1 MASVMHPS
9 AGMFSERCFLFRFW
23 HAFFFSVEF
32 HCALLLVHVGETVC
46 GSHLCQVLVLWLN
59 DCLPLLLV
67 IFVKQPGES
76 PQFGSVL
83 FHTEGCSLFMP
94 CSSGLVKLMSGE
106 LCSCFVVVLHVCICA
121 SCTCAILAWLTASC
135 SSCCWLFHPECI
147 ACVCCSR
154 LIFLQF
160 SSANF
165 LKTSQLA
172 FLEFQLGLWN
182 ISGGVF
188 WHSIVRKMVVTS
200 SCFFVH
206 FSARYFG
213 YIIGSEWLI
222 TSPTHSP
229 LLHAAYNSRFLWLG
243 LIKIITCTSKCY
255 LDVWKTVGGVW
266 DTTFKLKT
274 ILKAMMTV
282 KSWISNLTN

>member
-1 MASVMHPS
+1 MSFVIPS
-9 AGMFSERCFLFRFW
+9 GPGNSWCFP
-23 HAFFFSVEF
+23 
-32 HCALLLVHVGETVC
+32 LLVHPSGWHQSCICQPVILFSESFFYFVLTCLVLSLGSFTVLSSWYMWAKQFAALFCVRCSFCESMTVC
-46 GSHLCQVLVLWLN
+46 RFPWLSSLSSLVSLQS
-59 DCLPLLLV
+59 
-67 IFVKQPGES
+67 FVVS
-76 PQFGSVL
+76 I
-83 FHTEGCSLFMP
+83 FHTEGCSFFMP
-94 CSSGLVKLMSGE
+94 CSSGLVKLVSGE
-106 LCSCFVVVLHVCICA
+106 LCSCFVMVLHFAFVG
-121 SCTCAILAWLTASC
+121 SCSCAILAWLTASC

-172 FLEFQLGLWN
+172 FLEFQLGLWY

-213 YIIGSEWLI
+213 YIIGSE
-222 TSPTHSP
+222 
-229 LLHAAYNSRFLWLG
+229 
-243 LIKIITCTSKCY
+243 
-255 LDVWKTVGGVW
+255 
-266 DTTFKLKT
+266 
-274 ILKAMMTV
+274 
-282 KSWISNLTN
+282 